1 LREIFRKPQILQP
14 SPMVILKIIL
24 VTYILY
30 IYIKTI
36 STYRKMKFIE
46 LTENEVYN
54 IEITAINTAPNIE

>member
-1 LREIFRKPQILQP
+1 
-14 SPMVILKIIL
+14 MVILKIIL
-24 VTYILY
+24 VSYILY

-54 IEITAINTAPNIE
+54 IEITAINTAHNIK

>member
-24 VTYILY
+24 VSYILY

-54 IEITAINTAPNIE
+54 IEITAINTAHNIK